1 MVVLAVVLVRY
12 KPTQT
17 PRSVF
22 GQLAVE
28 PLVALV
34 AVPMAILTS
43 ALLLEGLVLAGPWA
57 VPRFLATFP
66 LVAAVALSAPLAGQ
80 PEEPEERRLAHIA
93 PSAAELV
100 PEVVAEA

>member
-1 MVVLAVVLVRY
+1 MVVLDRY
-12 KPTQT
+12 KPNRTQ
-17 PRSVF
+17 RSVF
-22 GQLAVE
+22 GQVAVG

-66 LVAAVALSAPLAGQ
+66 AAAAVALSAPSAVQ
-80 PEEPEERRLAHIA
+80 PEEPEERILAHIA
-93 PSAAELV
+93 PSAAEVV
-100 PEVVAEA
+100 PEAAAEA